1 MSYFLYYKD
10 AIYVIKS
17 KVLYLGQ
24 FLVDL
29 DEIWY
34 KSRAT
39 WPALTHQISSEK
51 QQRYGTCSISQGRRG
66 TSNGVSKMNLFMAG
80 GHSFWPR
87 KLIFGYV
94 VAQCIYPKSY
104 YYSLLIKSS
113 VWSRQGPKDV
123 QSVPKYR
130 VRLYRSLRGHSV
142 PMWLDQRF
150 SKMCAFLFLE
160 RPKNSKKSFP
170 HILQTMKY
178 LWTT

>member
-10 AIYVIKS
+10 AVYVIKS

-34 KSRAT
+34 KPRAT
-39 WPALTHQISSEK
+39 WPALTHQISSWSEEK

-66 TSNGVSKMNLFMAG
+66 PSNGVSKMNLFMAG

-94 VAQCIYPKSY
+94 VAQYIYPKSY

-113 VWSRQGPKDV
+113 VWSWQGRKDV

-130 VRLYRSLRGHSV
+130 VRLYFGWNWYR
-142 PMWLDQRF
+142 
-150 SKMCAFLFLE
+150 E
-160 RPKNSKKSFP
+160 RDV
-170 HILQTMKY
+170 IIITQCVC
-178 LWTT
+178 

>member
-39 WPALTHQISSEK
+39 WPALTHQISSWSEEK

-66 TSNGVSKMNLFMAG
+66 PSNGVSKMNLFMAG

-87 KLIFGYV
+87 KLIFRYV
-94 VAQCIYPKSY
+94 VAKCIYQKSY
-104 YYSLLIKSS
+104 YYPLLIKSS
-113 VWSRQGPKDV
+113 VWPQQGLKDN
-123 QSVPKYR
+123 QSGSTVVR
-130 VRLYRSLRGHSV
+130 VLHGVCS
-142 PMWLDQRF
+142 
-150 SKMCAFLFLE
+150 SKTDYGWI
-160 RPKNSKKSFP
+160 NW
-170 HILQTMKY
+170 I
-178 LWTT
+178 